1 MTHQYADGL
10 RDIVYDVIRILCKLW
25 IAADRKALEAADHR
39 QIIEAVSDGSD
50 AVIHDAEMAC
60 GPVQRLCFVDT
71 AGTDVDALTID
82 GSVDLRELQANLR
95 C

>member
-50 AVIHDAEMAC
+50 AVIHDAEMAAAQSSAC
-60 GPVQRLCFVDT
+60 ALSTPRALMSMHSQLT
-71 AGTDVDALTID
+71 AAWT
-82 GSVDLRELQANLR
+82 
-95 C
+95 